1 MNASVTSSQV
11 LAKSNIQ
18 PLFVDVDWQP
28 VINAIAAADKILL
41 TTHCNPD
48 GDGIG
53 SQQAMY
59 DALIAMGKNVVMHN
73 CDGVPRIYAF
83 LKYSEQ
89 VTMGAWTSANQ
100 DADLVIALDCGAK
113 GRLGMADAFYEGTKL
128 VNIDHHVSNKYFA
141 DINVVDARYC
151 ATGAMIFDLLIAM
164 NITLTTFSA
173 SAIYAAVLT
182 DTASFRLSN
191 ATSAVYRMAADL
203 IDAGAEPWPITINI
217 YESQPIAGL
226 KILKA
231 SLDTLQL
238 RDENRSAWIHVTS
251 EMYKTTGADVED
263 AEGLI
268 DYARSIGGVE
278 VAVFIRCDENHEN
291 CWKVSF
297 RGKTTA
303 DVGAL
308 AATLGGG
315 GHKHAAGCSMRGSFD
330 DVRLT
335 VEKAVSQILG

>member
-1 MNASVTSSQV
+1 MNASGLSSPV
-11 LAKSNIQ
+11 VARSNLQ
-18 PLFVDVDWQP
+18 PLFADVDWQP

-73 CDGVPRIYAF
+73 FDGVPRIYSF
-83 LKYSEQ
+83 LKHAEQ
-89 VTMGAWTSANQ
+89 VTMGAWQSGSQ
-100 DADLVIALDCGAK
+100 DADLIIALDCGAK
-113 GRLGMADAFYEGTKL
+113 GRLGMADAFYDGTQL

-141 DINVVDARYC
+141 DINIVDARYC
-151 ATGAMIFDLLIAM
+151 ATGAMVFDLLIAM
-164 NITLTTFSA
+164 DIALTRCSA

-203 IDAGAEPWPITINI
+203 IDAGAEPWPITIHI
-217 YESQPIAGL
+217 YESQPLAGL

-231 SLDTLQL
+231 TLDTLQL

-251 EMYKTTGADVED
+251 DMYQSTGADVED
-263 AEGLI
+263 SEGLI
-268 DYARSIGGVE
+268 DYARSIDGVE
-278 VAVFIRCDENHEN
+278 VAVFIRCDENHDN

-315 GHKHAAGCSMRGSFD
+315 GHKHAAGCLMRGGFD
-330 DVRLT
+330 DVRTT

>member
-1 MNASVTSSQV
+1 MSASALSEAVTTQ
-11 LAKSNIQ
+11 NIQ
-18 PLFVDVDWQP
+18 PLFPDVDWQP
-28 VINAIAAADKILL
+28 VIDAIASADKILL

-73 CDGVPRIYAF
+73 CDGVPRIYSF
-83 LKYSEQ
+83 LKYTDQ
-89 VTMGAWTSANQ
+89 VTMGSWSADSQ

-113 GRLGMADAFYEGTKL
+113 GRLGMADSFYEGAQL
-128 VNIDHHVSNKYFA
+128 INIDHHVSNKYFA
-141 DINVVDARYC
+141 DINIVDARYC
-151 ATGAMIFDLLIAM
+151 ATGAMIFDMLIAM
-164 NITLTTFSA
+164 DIALTKFTA

-191 ATSAVYRMAADL
+191 ATAAVYRMAADL
-203 IDAGAEPWPITINI
+203 IDAGAEPWPISINI
-217 YESQPIAGL
+217 YESQPVAGL
-226 KILKA
+226 NILK
-231 SLDTLQL
+231 SCLDTLEL
-238 RDENRSAWIHVTS
+238 RDDNRSAWIHVTHD
-251 EMYKTTGADVED
+251 MYEKTGADVED

-268 DYARSIGGVE
+268 DYARSIDGVE
-278 VAVFIRCDENHEN
+278 VAVFIRCDENHEHF
-291 CWKVSF
+291 WKVSF

-315 GHKHAAGCSMRGSFD
+315 GHKHAAGCSMRGSFEE
-330 DVRLT
+330 VRSA
-335 VEKAVSQILG
+335 VEMAVSQILG

>member
-1 MNASVTSSQV
+1 MSASVLNKPTIVQPTQA
-11 LAKSNIQ
+11 LFPDLNWQ
-18 PLFVDVDWQP
+18 PLID
-28 VINAIAAADKILL
+28 AIAAADKILL

-53 SQQAMY
+53 SQQAMC
-59 DALIAMGKNVVMHN
+59 DALIGMGKNVVMHN
-73 CDGVPRIYAF
+73 FDGVPRIYSF
-83 LKYSEQ
+83 LNYSEQ
-89 VTMGAWTSANQ
+89 VTMGVWSAASQ
-100 DADLVIALDCGAK
+100 DADLIIALDCGAK
-113 GRLGMADAFYEGTKL
+113 GRLGMADAFFDGAQL
-128 VNIDHHVSNKYFA
+128 INIDHHVSNKCFA
-141 DINVVDARYC
+141 DINIVDARYC

-164 NITLTTFSA
+164 DIALTKVSA

-182 DTASFRLSN
+182 DTSSFRLSN

-217 YESQPIAGL
+217 YESQPLAGL

-238 RDENRSAWIHVTS
+238 RDENRSAWIYVTS

-268 DYARSIGGVE
+268 DYARSIDGVE
-278 VAVFIRCDENHEN
+278 VAVFIRCDENVDQ

-297 RGKTTA
+297 RGKTSA

-330 DVRLT
+330 DVRSA